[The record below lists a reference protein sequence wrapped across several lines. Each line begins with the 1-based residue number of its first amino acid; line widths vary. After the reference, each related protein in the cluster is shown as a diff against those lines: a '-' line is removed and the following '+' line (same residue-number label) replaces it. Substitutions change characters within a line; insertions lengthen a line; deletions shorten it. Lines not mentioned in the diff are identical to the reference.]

1 MVLFPSTHFANRAL
15 RAKIHLH
22 RKILKMRI
30 QLTQSLTLKSQKA
43 ISRQVEMEEFLIK
56 EIQVTLVIPGM
67 VLIRALP
74 LK

>member
-1 MVLFPSTHFANRAL
+1 
-15 RAKIHLH
+15 
-22 RKILKMRI
+22 MRI
-30 QLTQSLTLKSQKA
+30 QLTQLLKLKSQKA